1 MEDVSLLQFVIAVA
15 SASFATF
22 LGSFAVELIKD
33 YRKAKKL
40 QNDYRTQLG
49 VELEQLVKLIVRLKS
64 EYKARRYFPLNIIEL
79 LATSILRVEERLKS
93 LTLVA
98 NNDLQRQ
105 IFETIADCRV
115 LVLEINGTESWLW
128 EKELPSEEKTRRI
141 KQAK

>member
-1 MEDVSLLQFVIAVA
+1 
-15 SASFATF
+15 
-22 LGSFAVELIKD
+22 
-33 YRKAKKL
+33 
-40 QNDYRTQLG
+40 
-49 VELEQLVKLIVRLKS
+49 VKLIVRLKS

-141 KQAK
+141 KQAKEEDRPEKNVELSDMQRRLEEILKSLKK